1 MHVVKS
7 TKESPLF
14 SMAEVPTQSGAR
26 WFLERQGQVY
36 TAGGFRSKSE
46 ASDWIDSLGRS
57 RLDWRAG
64 FVFKLRGD
72 VGEMKIVDR
81 HGVVAKA
88 G

>member
-1 MHVVKS
+1 MSVVQP
-7 TKESPLF
+7 TPESPLF
-14 SMAEVPTQSGAR
+14 SLAEVPKQSGAR
-26 WFLERQGQVY
+26 WFLERQSQVY

>member
-1 MHVVKS
+1 MSVVQP
-7 TKESPLF
+7 TPESPLF
-14 SMAEVPTQSGAR
+14 SLAEVPTQSGAR
-26 WFLERQGQVY
+26 WFLERQGQTY
-36 TAGGFRSKSE
+36 TAGGFRSKAE
-46 ASDWIDSLGRS
+46 ASAWIDNLGRS